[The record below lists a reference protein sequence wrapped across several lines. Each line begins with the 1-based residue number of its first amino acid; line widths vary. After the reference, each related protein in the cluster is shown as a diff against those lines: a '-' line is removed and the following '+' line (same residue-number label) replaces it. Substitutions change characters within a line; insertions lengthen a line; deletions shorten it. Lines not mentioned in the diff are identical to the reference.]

1 MAEGLCCTQPS
12 RLHEVTVSI
21 RAQLYEA
28 IAKLTDGDPVA
39 RIAATGEFLD
49 SLSAEEAEVAARKLL
64 ALTIAYGAEDMT
76 KKATLDEFF
85 DRVDVIGKT
94 LLN

>member
-1 MAEGLCCTQPS
+1 M
-12 RLHEVTVSI
+12 SI

-28 IAKLTDGDPVA
+28 IARLTDRDPVA

-49 SLSAEEAEVAARKLL
+49 SLTAEEAEVTARKLL
-64 ALTIAYGAEDMT
+64 ALTIVYGAEDMT
-76 KKATLDEFF
+76 KSKATLDEFF
-85 DRVDVIGKT
+85 DRVDMIEKT